1 MVRYFVL
8 QQTQRWGDLRVG
20 RNSKREHSK
29 GVTKVRSKVKVRINF
44 KPGRVQG
51 GLLGF
56 LEFHHPP
63 KPKQVLA

>member
-1 MVRYFVL
+1 MVRYLVL
-8 QQTQRWGDLRVG
+8 QQTQRWGDVRVG
-20 RNSKREHSK
+20 RTIQRELSK
-29 GVTKVRSKVKVRINF
+29 GVTKGRSKAKVRINF

-63 KPKQVLA
+63 KPKQCVA